1 MFSDKLLF
9 VIIVFGA
16 SCAAMTALILFKPEV
31 RLKGFNLAVFWMP
44 VAIGAL
50 IIVIFGAISLREA
63 AGGLIRES
71 AVNPIKILALFFSMT
86 YMSVFLDEL
95 GFFRYLAAYTVNKTG
110 NSQIKLF
117 FGMYAM
123 ISVLTIFTSNDI
135 IILTFT
141 PFICYFAKNVK
152 INPIPFLMGEFV
164 AANTWS
170 MFFVIGNPT
179 NIYLATS
186 GGINFLQYFQ
196 AMWLPTIFGGVTSFF
211 ILILLFYRTLKKP
224 IDGITCKEII
234 EDKPLF
240 VIAIIHLSLCTLCL
254 VISSYI
260 GLEMWIISVS
270 FAVSLLIITIIYRII
285 HKQKMVKTVRTL
297 THLPYELIPFV
308 VSMFIFVSAFEKL
321 NITAMAA
328 QILSEGNTHFVYGLS
343 SLFTANI
350 INNIPM
356 SVFFSSIISN
366 LQGDAVLPAIY
377 ASVIG
382 SNIGAFLTPL
392 GALAGIMWLKIIK
405 QNKIKFSTAKF
416 VFYGVIIALPTLIAS
431 VVGLL
436 ITLK

>member
-1 MFSDKLLF
+1 MISDKLLF
-9 VIIVFGA
+9 VIIVFAA
-16 SCAAMTALILFKPEV
+16 SCVAMTALILFKPEV
-31 RLKGFNLAVFWMP
+31 RLKGYNLAVFWMP

-211 ILILLFYRTLKKP
+211 ILLLLFY
-224 IDGITCKEII
+224 
-234 EDKPLF
+234 
-240 VIAIIHLSLCTLCL
+240 
-254 VISSYI
+254 
-260 GLEMWIISVS
+260 
-270 FAVSLLIITIIYRII
+270 
-285 HKQKMVKTVRTL
+285 Q
-297 THLPYELIPFV
+297 
-308 VSMFIFVSAFEKL
+308 
-321 NITAMAA
+321 
-328 QILSEGNTHFVYGLS
+328 
-343 SLFTANI
+343 
-350 INNIPM
+350 
-356 SVFFSSIISN
+356 
-366 LQGDAVLPAIY
+366 
-377 ASVIG
+377 
-382 SNIGAFLTPL
+382 
-392 GALAGIMWLKIIK
+392 
-405 QNKIKFSTAKF
+405 
-416 VFYGVIIALPTLIAS
+416 
-431 VVGLL
+431 
-436 ITLK
+436 